1 VNCRRRSLQNRR
13 NEIYLTLSYNDLTYR
28 VCSALV
34 FDSIFINQQIIP
46 WSPVFVHNLLY
57 IINILD
63 IPTKKNNP
71 LFSNVQMQI
80 LIEQVTFD
88 DIMIMLVLY
97 KTNMHGCYS
106 ITVIMI

>member
-1 VNCRRRSLQNRR
+1 MSVSGNSQNKVYIS
-13 NEIYLTLSYNDLTYR
+13 EIQKRKRL
-28 VCSALV
+28 
-34 FDSIFINQQIIP
+34 
-46 WSPVFVHNLLY
+46 FVHNLLY

-97 KTNMHGCYS
+97 KTNMHVCYS
-106 ITVIMI
+106 ITSLKHAALIGYITLITS

>member
-1 VNCRRRSLQNRR
+1 
-13 NEIYLTLSYNDLTYR
+13 
-28 VCSALV
+28 
-34 FDSIFINQQIIP
+34 
-46 WSPVFVHNLLY
+46 
-57 IINILD
+57 LD

-88 DIMIMLVLY
+88 DIMIMCVLY

-106 ITVIMI
+106 ITSLKHVALIGYITLFTSQACFGLYY